1 MLCVVMS
8 PNSTL
13 NFLQAKHDAR
23 LQESF
28 KFNAFSTQ
36 KNRMYIYIHYIITN
50 INIQSRHD
58 RIQVGQNVPYSVRC
72 RINLITVLPHTP
84 LLVSHV
90 RVARRASRLS
100 TSTSSS
106 SEVPVILLQPALIT
120 GTCGKSISGWRRNWS
135 GQSPSGQTSRLD
147 QADQQYVCK
156 SRGQN

>member
-1 MLCVVMS
+1 MGNTAALSFLVVMCCDVS
-8 PNSTL
+8 QFYSE
-13 NFLQAKHDAR
+13 FLQAKYDAR

-36 KNRMYIYIHYIITN
+36 KNHMYIYIHYIITN

-58 RIQVGQNVPYSVRC
+58 RIQVGQNVPYCVRC

-84 LLVSHV
+84 SLVSRV

-120 GTCGKSISGWRRNWS
+120 GTCGMAG
-135 GQSPSGQTSRLD
+135 SR
-147 QADQQYVCK
+147 
-156 SRGQN
+156 